1 MPKAIVFDFD
11 GVMVDSE
18 PLHHRATVRVFEPMG
33 LSLSYDEYLRDMV
46 GYDDRDLLRACW
58 GRLHDESQPL
68 SDSELRRLIDVKAE
82 AFEAIVDE
90 GVEPIPGV
98 LAFVR
103 HAAEQLPI
111 AIASGASRRDIE
123 LILDKLGLAPLFKVI
138 VSADDVAKSKPDP
151 QTYAD
156 AVTQLAAAHPD
167 AGITPETCV
176 AIEDTDAG
184 IQSARGAGLQALGL
198 TTTAGAEALQRAH
211 RVEPSFVGLTVDKL
225 HEWFG

>member
-1 MPKAIVFDFD
+1 
-11 GVMVDSE
+11 
-18 PLHHRATVRVFEPMG
+18 MG

-46 GYDDRDLLRACW
+46 GFDDRDLLRACW
-58 GRLHDESQPL
+58 GRLHDERQPL
-68 SDSELRRLIDVKAE
+68 GDSELRRLIDVKAE

-103 HAAEQLPI
+103 HAAERLPI

-156 AVTQLAAAHPD
+156 AVTQLASAHPD
-167 AGITPETCV
+167 AGITPEACV

-198 TTTAGAEALQRAH
+198 TTTAGADALQRAH
-211 RVEPSFVGLTVDKL
+211 RVEASFVGLTVDKL
-225 HEWFG
+225 AAWFG